1 MLLSETITKDY
12 KSILQE
18 WAQKQKYTLP
28 KYTVINEQGP
38 DHDKIFVIE
47 VSIEMAD
54 KTVAGSGTGQ
64 SKKIAQQDAAQ
75 QLVEKL
81 KIT

>member
-1 MLLSETITKDY
+1 
-12 KSILQE
+12 
-18 WAQKQKYTLP
+18 
-28 KYTVINEQGP
+28 
-38 DHDKIFVIE
+38 
-47 VSIEMAD
+47 MAD
-54 KTVAGSGTGQ
+54 KTVAGSGKGQ